1 MSDIAMIGERD
12 SVLLARAGGLD
23 AYAADDPQSAGK
35 LIVKLAGEG
44 VRVIFMTEQLY
55 EDCEATVSKYRTQAF
70 PAIIP
75 VPSSHG
81 SKGSG
86 LAALHANVERAI
98 GVDILFS
105 EDSKK

>member
-1 MSDIAMIGERD
+1 MTDIAMIGERD
-12 SVLLARAGGLD
+12 SVLLARAGGMY
-23 AYAADDPQSAGK
+23 AYAADDPQTAGK
-35 LIVKLAGEG
+35 LIVKLANEG

-55 EDCEATVSKYRTQAF
+55 EDCEAVVSKYRTQAF

-75 VPSSHG
+75 IPSSHG
-81 SKGSG
+81 SKGVGRKS
-86 LAALHANVERAI
+86 LHANVERAI